1 LRAGR
6 AGIGFALLAGVLSLR
21 AEPQPSDE
29 DETLINVDI
38 KDVNADGILR
48 LLAEV
53 GGFNLVMDPDV
64 ECRLTLS
71 LKAVRWQDV
80 YKTVLRSCRL
90 GEDRIGENLV
100 RVAGLEQLARELEER
115 RRYEEQKQTSAP
127 RRTTFRRLAYA
138 RAKDIA
144 PLVRKFLSPRGEVN
158 FDERTNTLIIT
169 DVGR

>member
-1 LRAGR
+1 MILVVLLT
-6 AGIGFALLAGVLSLR
+6 GILSQQ
-21 AEPQPSDE
+21 AEPRRSE
-29 DETLINVDI
+29 ADETLINVDL
-38 KDVNADGILR
+38 KEVNADGVLN

-64 ECRLTLS
+64 GCRLTLS

-90 GEDRIGENLV
+90 GEDRMGKNLV
-100 RVAGLEQLARELEER
+100 RIARLEQMARELEER
-115 RRYEEQKQTSAP
+115 RRYEEAKQAVGPT
-127 RRTTFRRLAYA
+127 RTTYRRLAYA

-144 PLVRKFLSPRGEVN
+144 PLVRKFLSPRGEVA

-169 DVGR
+169 DVEH

>member
-1 LRAGR
+1 MS
-6 AGIGFALLAGVLSLR
+6 ILLTGVISLH
-21 AEPQPSDE
+21 AEPRRSE
-29 DETLINVDI
+29 TDETLINVDL
-38 KDVNADGILR
+38 KDVNADGVLN

-53 GGFNLVMDPDV
+53 GGFNLVMDSDV
-64 ECRLTLS
+64 TCRLTLS

-90 GEDRIGENLV
+90 GEDRMGKNLV
-100 RVAGLEQLARELEER
+100 RVARLEQLARELEER
-115 RRYEEQKQTSAP
+115 RRYEEEKKAAGPLQT
-127 RRTTFRRLAYA
+127 TYRRLAYA

-144 PLVRKFLSPRGEVN
+144 PLVKKYLSPRGEVS

>member
-1 LRAGR
+1 V
-6 AGIGFALLAGVLSLR
+6 IIVALLTGILSLQ
-21 AEPQPSDE
+21 AEPRSSE
-29 DETLINVDI
+29 ADETLINVDL
-38 KDVNADGILR
+38 KDVNADGVLS

-90 GEDRIGENLV
+90 GEDRMGKNLV
-100 RVAGLEQLARELEER
+100 RVARLEQLARELEER
-115 RRYEEQKQTSAP
+115 RRYEEEKKAAGP
-127 RRTTFRRLAYA
+127 PRTTYRRLAYA

-144 PLVRKFLSPRGEVN
+144 PLVRKFLSPRGEVS

>member
-1 LRAGR
+1 
-6 AGIGFALLAGVLSLR
+6 LAGLLNLQVEPPP
-21 AEPQPSDE
+21 AET

-38 KDVNADGILR
+38 KDVKADGVLS

-64 ECRLTLS
+64 ACRLTLS
-71 LKAVRWQDV
+71 LKAVPWQDV

-90 GEDRIGENLV
+90 GEDRMGKNLV
-100 RVAGLEQLARELEER
+100 RVARLDQLARELEER
-115 RRYEEQKQTSAP
+115 RKYEDEKKAAGQLQT
-127 RRTTFRRLAYA
+127 TYRRLAYA

-144 PLVRKFLSPRGEVN
+144 PLVRKFLSPRGEVS